1 MNKKIQC
8 KECHR
13 EFTNMTTHLIKA
25 HGLSKK
31 DYLLKYPGA
40 KIVSDSFRE
49 WQSNRMKKQY
59 ERDDIDYREIAG
71 SRTFDFIN
79 NKELR
84 MLLQRDYKS
93 AKTCLINKLWKPTII
108 LYGSLIEAV
117 LIENTGTKS
126 FNSALEKSLKNK
138 LISQKEFYK
147 IQIVRDLR
155 NFVHI
160 HKELSEGGEIN
171 EYWART
177 FSDICESIIK
187 RFKKGRTIKAK

>member
-1 MNKKIQC
+1 MDKKIVC
-8 KECHR
+8 LECQR

-25 HGLSKK
+25 HGLSKN
-31 DYLLKYPGA
+31 DYLLKHPGT

-49 WQSNRMKKQY
+49 SQRERMKKQY
-59 ERDDIDYREIAG
+59 KRIDVNYRTIAG

-84 MLLQRDYKS
+84 TLLQRDYKS

-138 LISQKEFYK
+138 LISQKEYYK

-155 NFVHI
+155 NFVHL

-171 EYWART
+171 EYWAKT

-187 RFKKGRTIKAK
+187 RFKGVRNH